1 MLHPIRLFRTV
12 LCLFVVVSVLVSCKK
27 ENAPDD
33 AGSKPSN
40 ELLQKIKAA
49 GYSTNGIIKVD
60 GGYIVEGDIF
70 INERE
75 IDRQVT
81 SSRIRI
87 AQSEQYRT
95 NNLISIPGGQREIT
109 ISVTNLPP
117 AYVAAADEA
126 IKRYNDLNLRLTFR
140 RVASGGNVDVQN
152 ANLGTGVL
160 GRSAGFPDAQ
170 GNPPSPILLNAG
182 YIGSSPDPGFLA
194 TLFAHEIGHTIGL
207 RHTDYFNRSYSCG
220 FSNPNNEGDAG
231 VGAINIPGTPT
242 AEDPNSW
249 MLACTSTTTNRPFN
263 TNDRIAL
270 QALYGT
276 PPEVGIG
283 GYDLLSQRDLSF
295 AFDYTSSGKAD
306 HLVLY
311 RPGDG
316 VLYILK
322 NNGGNFTQAFASHQ
336 GIAGYNL
343 MSADDRVI
351 PFDYTSSGKADHL
364 LLYRPGQGVIYILKN
379 DNGNFSQVYAS
390 HQGIAGYN
398 LMSVKDQIIAFD
410 YNHSG
415 KADHLA
421 LYRPGD
427 GVLYIL
433 KNDNGNF
440 SQVWASHSG
449 IAGYDLRSNDDKI
462 VAFDYTGTGKA
473 DHLALYRPG
482 QGVLYIEQNVNGTF
496 SEVFSSHSGVA
507 TYDLQSATDRLFP
520 YDYTNSGKQDHLAL
534 YRPGQGVLYV
544 IKNTN
549 GTFQTVY
556 STQQG
561 LGGYN
566 LQSTDDKVF
575 PFDYLSNSKNGHL
588 VLYRPGAGVL
598 YILQN
603 NSGNFTRVR

>member
-12 LCLFVVVSVLVSCKK
+12 LCLLVVVSVLVSCKK
-27 ENAPDD
+27 ENAQKEAD
-33 AGSKPSN
+33 GKPSN
-40 ELLQKIKAA
+40 ELLEKIKAA
-49 GYSTNGIIKVD
+49 GYSPNGIVKVD

-70 INERE
+70 INEKE

-81 SSRIRI
+81 SPQLRI
-87 AQSEQYRT
+87 AKSEQYRT

-126 IKRYNDLNLRLTFR
+126 IRRYNDLHLRLTFR
-140 RVASGGNVDVQN
+140 RVASGGDVDVRN

-182 YIGSSPDPGFLA
+182 YIGSTPDAGFLA

-220 FSNPNNEGDAG
+220 FSNPNNEGDGG
-231 VGAINIPGTPT
+231 VGAVHIPGTPT

-249 MLACTSTTTNRPFN
+249 MLACTSLSTNRPFN
-263 TNDRIAL
+263 ANDQIAL

-276 PPEVGIG
+276 LPEVGIG
-283 GYDLLSQRDLSF
+283 GYDLMSQQDLSF

-311 RPGDG
+311 RPGSG
-316 VLYILK
+316 VLFILK
-322 NNGGNFTQAFASHQ
+322 NDNGTFTQAFASFQ
-336 GIAGYNL
+336 GIGGYNL
-343 MSADDRVI
+343 ASAEDRVI
-351 PFDYTSSGKADHL
+351 PFDYTGSGKADHL
-364 LLYRPGQGVIYILKN
+364 LLYRPGHGVVYILKN
-379 DNGNFSQVYAS
+379 NNGTFTQVFTS
-390 HQGIAGYN
+390 FQGIGGYN
-398 LMSVKDQIIAFD
+398 LASTKDQIIAFD

-440 SQVWASHSG
+440 SQVFTSFSG
-449 IAGYDLRSNDDKI
+449 VGRYDLRSNDDKI

-482 QGVLYIEQNVNGTF
+482 QGVLYIQSNNSGTF
-496 SEVFSSHSGVA
+496 SEVLLSHSGVA
-507 TYDLQSATDRLFP
+507 TYDLLSVTDRLFP
-520 YDYTNSGKQDHLAL
+520 YDFTGSGKQDHLAL

-544 IKNTN
+544 IKNNN
-549 GTFQTVY
+549 GVFQTVY
-556 STQQG
+556 STHSG

-566 LQSTDDKVF
+566 LLSQDDKVF
-575 PFDYLSNSKNGHL
+575 PFDYLSNGKNGHL

-603 NSGNFTRVR
+603 SSGNFTRVR